1 MRLIRARHDIVCMK
15 HASNVDSI
23 PLSLYPDYTVGPGIS
38 PGLLTLPPMS
48 STSATSAR
56 GLGIAAITAGGELH
70 PALRTCRV
78 VTQGARCGGLT
89 ITCLFGT
96 LHRKV
101 PYGNATLGCLTCSG
115 S

>member
-1 MRLIRARHDIVCMK
+1 MK

-38 PGLLTLPPMS
+38 PGLLTLLPIS

-56 GLGIAAITAGGELH
+56 GLSIAAITAGGELH

-78 VTQGARCGGLT
+78 FAQGARRGGLT
-89 ITCLFGT
+89 ITCLFGMPR
-96 LHRKV
+96 RKV
-101 PYGNATLGCLTCSG
+101 PYGNAPLGCLICSG